1 MSPTMLQQ
9 ADAHHRSLSAPTN
22 GPFTYTD
29 PLSEVPTLSGVDTSV
44 DGSTPII
51 DMEGLLG
58 PQRSEVVKQIGHA
71 CEKNGFF
78 AVQKLYNCI
87 HSS

>member
-9 ADAHHRSLSAPTN
+9 VDAHHRSLSEPKN

-58 PQRSEVVKQIGHA
+58 PQRSEFVKQIGHA